1 VFSFLYITKYFAQL
15 INMLLGLE
23 SYREI
28 LIKSLAN
35 RSNAKLL
42 ITDYDTLGSVS
53 STCAPALALLKYL
66 P

>member
-1 VFSFLYITKYFAQL
+1 
-15 INMLLGLE
+15 MLLGLE